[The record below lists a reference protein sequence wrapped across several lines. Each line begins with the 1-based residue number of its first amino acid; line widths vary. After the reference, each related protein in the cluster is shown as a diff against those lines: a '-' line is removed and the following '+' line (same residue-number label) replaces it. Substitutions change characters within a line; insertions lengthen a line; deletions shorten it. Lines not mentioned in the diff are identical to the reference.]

1 MCWSGEASAVLAVVG
16 IGTTA
21 YAAYKKEPAPL
32 WMALGYFSSMELLQ
46 AFTYSVIDECAL
58 PSNQIATLLSY
69 LHIVFQPFFINMI
82 SMYFIPGH
90 VREKIQWPVYAVCF
104 VSAIIMLLQL
114 YPFEWA
120 GSCPLGEVMCAERL
134 CSVSGDWHIAW
145 EVPANGMLNFI
156 TVDTWASFL
165 TAYPSY
171 LVAAFLMPLLYG
183 SWRLTVYHFL
193 IGPRLAMLLTSN
205 PNEVAAIWCLLSI
218 GILLL
223 VVKTPIRQFM
233 FVKSWWLWPKQIVR
247 KRSDV

>member
-1 MCWSGEASAVLAVVG
+1 MCWSGEASAALAVVG
-16 IGTTA
+16 LGTTA

-32 WMALGYFSSMELLQ
+32 WIALGYFSLMELLQ
-46 AFTYSVIDECAL
+46 AFTYSVIDQCAL
-58 PSNQIATLLSY
+58 PSNQIATLLGY
-69 LHIVFQPFFINMI
+69 LHITFQPFFINML
-82 SMYFIPGH
+82 SMYFIPTH
-90 VREKIQWPVYAVCF
+90 VRKKIQWPVYGVCF
-104 VSAIIMLLQL
+104 ISAVIMLLQL

-120 GSCPLGEVMCAERL
+120 GSCPLGSVLCAERL

-145 EVPANGMLNFI
+145 EVPVNGMLNFI
-156 TVDTWASFL
+156 TANSWASFL
-165 TAYPSY
+165 TLYPSY
-171 LVAAFLMPLLYG
+171 LVAAFLLPLIYG

-193 IGPRLAMLLTSN
+193 VGPRLAMLLTSN